1 MNQKDVYQLGHD
13 LEGLAVTDTAN
24 MTKWLAAA
32 QMVRSM
38 AKEIDQL
45 QNEIA
50 TLSQEHTSMRAR
62 NERLEKELNETR

>member
-1 MNQKDVYQLGHD
+1 MNQKDVYQLAHN

-32 QMVRSM
+32 NMVRNM

-45 QNEIA
+45 QSEIA